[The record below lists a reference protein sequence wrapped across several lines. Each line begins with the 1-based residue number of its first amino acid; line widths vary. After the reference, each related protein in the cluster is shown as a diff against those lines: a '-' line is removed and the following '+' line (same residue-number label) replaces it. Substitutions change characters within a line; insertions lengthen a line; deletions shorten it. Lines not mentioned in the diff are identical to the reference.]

1 MPSIDR
7 PLSGDVMVFDLAAE
21 RGTVEDSST
30 AHRAGRSART
40 LLKDGPLRVTL
51 VILEPGGEV
60 AEHHAS
66 GPMTLQP
73 LDGRITFLAGGEAHE
88 VGPGELLTAGPG
100 VPHQVRSREGGAF
113 LLTVV
118 NEPASPPA

>member
-40 LLKDGPLRVTL
+40 LWDRGN
-51 VILEPGGEV
+51 
-60 AEHHAS
+60 
-66 GPMTLQP
+66 
-73 LDGRITFLAGGEAHE
+73 F
-88 VGPGELLTAGPG
+88 
-100 VPHQVRSREGGAF
+100 
-113 LLTVV
+113 
-118 NEPASPPA
+118 SPPGRVFRTRCVPPRGAPFS